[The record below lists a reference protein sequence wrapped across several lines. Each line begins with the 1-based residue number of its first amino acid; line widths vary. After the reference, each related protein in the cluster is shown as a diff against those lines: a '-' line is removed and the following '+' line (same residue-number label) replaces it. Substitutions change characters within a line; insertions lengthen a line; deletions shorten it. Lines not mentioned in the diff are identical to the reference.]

1 MPMMTRGCWIVV
13 ADGAGAMILENV
25 GTVAAPDLRLIDRI
39 ETRKAEDHQDR
50 AGRMADGG
58 PNQRSALEVTD
69 RERLAESAMVA
80 TLMTRLSFSV
90 RQSQISRIAIAAP
103 PQLLGAIR
111 TRMDDD
117 LRGRVVLML
126 PKTLTNHPLEK
137 IMAVMGNAMDRAA

>member
-1 MPMMTRGCWIVV
+1 MSRITRGCWIVV

-25 GTVAAPDLRLIDRI
+25 GTAVAPDLRLIDRI
-39 ETRKAEDHQDR
+39 ETRKIEDHHDR

-80 TLMTRLSFSV
+80 TLMTRLAFSV
-90 RQSQISRIAIAAP
+90 RQSQIARIAIAAP

-111 TRMDDD
+111 ARMEDD
-117 LRGRVVLML
+117 LRSRVVLML

-137 IMAVMGNAMDRAA
+137 IVALMGDAMDRAA